1 MPDLIPIMTGPEQ
14 KRAAIRQK
22 VLEGLRESFPV
33 KSRNKLLEIK
43 DLKFQD
49 KDYSPMDQK
58 SALLRGDTLHEAV
71 KGTLRLKDSEGKVID
86 ELKNFTLA
94 RIPWFTPRHTFIVGG
109 NEYSV
114 SNMVRPK
121 PGVYAR
127 KRANEILE
135 ANFNIVGGQNF
146 NITMDPE
153 KGEPQLEYG
162 SSKIPLYTILRKAG
176 VSHERIAKIWGRKLA
191 EQNHEKLS
199 RNASKHVDKLYNK
212 MIPVY
217 RQKAGADTSDKINEI
232 FTRYSDTYMDPDVT
246 EATLG
251 KRYSSVS
258 QDSLLD
264 ASGKVLRIFKQDAE
278 VDDRDNLDFK
288 TIHGVEDFFKERIK
302 LDARDVARKTAI
314 KMEAVPEL
322 KKALASG
329 PFTKGILKFIN
340 SSQLASVPTQTNP
353 MELIDAA
360 MRVTSL
366 GEGGISSERAI
377 PMEARYTH
385 PTQIGALDPIRTPE
399 SFRAGVDVRAAMMVK
414 RDHQGNIYV
423 PVYDVKKRKPRYI
436 RAGEIQRKVLA
447 FPGQELKGSVE
458 ALDKGQVRTLP
469 ASQVD
474 YQIPHVSAM
483 YSPTTNLVPFLES
496 SQGNRAIMGSKMST
510 QALSLIDREA
520 PLVQVKAQTGESF
533 ESLMGKVINP
543 TAPVS
548 GTVTQVDNE
557 YIYIRPDGEKVSV
570 AGGKTV
576 KVPYEKDF
584 PLASKTYLDHKI
596 LVKKGDQVKK
606 GQILGESNFT
616 RGGKLALG
624 SNLRVAYMP
633 YYGANSNDAVVVS
646 EGGAGKLTSER
657 MYKIVVPRDNDLTF
671 NREKHRTYYGHGYTK
686 DQYGPLDSE
695 GVVKPGVK
703 IKSGDPVILGLR
715 KSEMTADDIIL
726 GKLHRSLAR
735 PFREFKQGWDHDHEG
750 EVIDVVKT
758 PKRIALTIKTR
769 ERASVGDKL
778 SGRFGNK
785 GVISQIIPDDQMI
798 ADEAGKPLDLIMTS
812 AGVVSR
818 VNPSQLI
825 ESAVGKVAEKTG
837 KPILVENFSGRDNV
851 RWAKE
856 LLKKHGIKDKE
867 TVYDPKTGKKIP
879 GVFAGR
885 QFIMKLFKSTD
896 TNYGARGL
904 GSYDVNLQPTK
915 GGALSAKTLGR
926 MEFDALIGHNAR
938 NMLREATAI
947 KSQKN
952 DEYWRALQLGY
963 PTPAPKTTFAADKF
977 LNMLTGAGIRVDR
990 NKNILSLAP
999 LTDADVTKL
1008 SAGEIKDAKLVRAR
1022 DLRPEAGGLFDPAIT
1037 GGLQGTKWCFRGDT
1051 KVITNAGII
1060 KIKEIVEQ
1068 KLPVKIL
1075 SYNVETQQL
1084 EFQKILHY
1092 WENKT
1097 KDPLIKL
1104 EYDVRGNINGY
1115 ARSAGFQFLWCTPKH
1130 EIYTNKFEK
1139 KYAQN
1144 MLGHTVFSPT
1154 HTLNQVQEQLVYGSL
1169 LGDSWLTKPSTN
1181 ALFECGHVYEQK
1193 KYLSLK
1199 KEILDLFCKSK
1210 LKLHYKKASGKFK
1223 ARKSWR
1229 LRTIQHPIFTEVYST
1244 CYTAGKKKVTRAWLD
1259 KIGPLGLAFWFMDD
1273 GSAGVYANK
1282 LHVTLCTNGFTKK
1295 EVKLIVDWLQDTWG
1309 IKGSFSCPKEY
1320 VNRKDTIGYA
1330 ISLSTNMGIRF
1341 LTIVAPYIV
1350 NTMSYKVKFKEP
1362 YGLCKKCKKHIDAH
1376 YDFCDSCV
1384 LKKVATSKTRR
1395 EYQKS
1400 KTKLVDESTI
1410 RQRYGSWTK
1419 AKNLAQ
1425 KFEGR
1430 PPAEIIPKFDNLRNL
1445 CGSKLSSLK
1454 NKVTPTYLRKSTIK
1468 KIINLGGSSDTR
1480 RLKRSVTIYNL
1491 EIAKNHN
1498 YIANGILVGNS
1509 HVNLAEPV
1517 ISPVFRDPVRRILG
1531 MTVSQLNTE
1540 LKEKGAKHIQKE
1552 LAKINMDQRLR
1563 DLRKSMKKKSGPQ
1576 LDNDLKQTKYLRAL
1590 KDLDLTPDKAYV
1602 VSKIPVVP
1610 PVVRPIL
1617 PGKGGQEIM
1626 YGDINPLYRD
1636 LIYIN
1641 NQFKDVKKN
1650 KLLPDEEQNL
1660 RPALQEAVGAIY
1672 GTNDPVT
1679 QKSKARGHKGFLTAI
1694 AGTTPK
1700 LGYFQSKLVSKTQDV
1715 SGRGTIVPDVT
1726 LGIDEVGIP
1735 EDMLWTMY
1743 EKFLVKRLVQNGYN
1757 LLGAYPKLV
1766 PGKTIRINPFMEPSL
1781 SADYD
1786 GDAMNVHVPISTE
1799 AVKDAT
1805 NMTLSNMLFSD
1816 KARDSLLVFPEM
1828 EAIMGLSH
1836 ATETDDKN
1844 TTPKKF
1850 KDKGEAMKAYYAGKI
1865 GLGTRVKIGKE

>member
-1 MPDLIPIMTGPEQ
+1 MPDLTPIMMDPEQ
-14 KRAAIRQK
+14 KRAAIKQR
-22 VLEGLRESFPV
+22 VMEGLRESFPV
-33 KSRNKLLEIK
+33 KSRNKTLEVL
-43 DLKFQD
+43 DLKFVD
-49 KDYSPMDQK
+49 KDFSPSDQK
-58 SALLRGDTLHEAV
+58 AALLRGDTLHEAV
-71 KGTLRLKDSEGKVID
+71 KGTLRLKDKDGKLID
-86 ELKNFTLA
+86 ELKDFTMA

-127 KRANEILE
+127 KRANEVLE
-135 ANFNIVGGQNF
+135 ANFNIVGGHNF

-191 EQNHEKLS
+191 EQNHKKLS
-199 RNASKHVDKLYNK
+199 KNADKHVDKLYNK
-212 MIPVY
+212 IIPEY
-217 RQKAGADTSDKINEI
+217 RQKAGAGTSDKIDEI
-232 FTRYSDTYMDPDVT
+232 FARYADTHMDPDVN

-251 KRYSSVS
+251 KRYSGVS

-264 ASGKVLRIFKQDAE
+264 ASGKVLQIFKQDAE

-314 KMEAVPEL
+314 KMEVVPEL

-377 PMEARYTH
+377 PIEARYTH

-399 SFRAGVDVRAAMMVK
+399 SFRAGIDVRAAMMVK
-414 RDHQGNIYV
+414 RDNNGNIYV
-423 PVYDVKKRKPRYI
+423 PVYDVKKKKSKYI
-436 RAGEIQRKVLA
+436 RAGEIQRKILA
-447 FPGQELKGSVE
+447 FPGQKMTGKVDV
-458 ALDKGQVRTLP
+458 LDRGRVRVLP

-483 YSPTTNLVPFLES
+483 YSPTTNLVPFIES

-510 QALSLIDREA
+510 QALSLVDREA
-520 PLVQVKAQTGESF
+520 PLVQVKSQTGDSF
-533 ESLMGKVINP
+533 ESLMGSIINP
-543 TAPVS
+543 TAPIN
-548 GTVTQVDNE
+548 GTVTRVTDE
-557 YIYIRPDGEKVSV
+557 YIYIRPDGEKVGAV
-570 AGGKTV
+570 GGKTV

-596 LVKKGDQVKK
+596 LVKSGDRVKR
-606 GQILGESNFT
+606 GQTLGESNFT

-624 SNLRVAYMP
+624 KNLRVAYMP

-657 MYKIVVPRDNDLTF
+657 MYKIVVTRDNDLTF

-686 DQYGPLDSE
+686 DQYGPLDNE
-695 GVVKPGVK
+695 GVVKPGAK

-735 PFREFKQGWDHDHEG
+735 PYREFKQGWDHDYEG

-769 ERASVGDKL
+769 ERATVGDKL
-778 SGRFGNK
+778 CYTKDTDVLTTGGWLPISEVDYNTVLYTLKQNGNIELQLPTELYRYNSADELYELESQQVNLRVTPNHNLYVKTRNAQDYALIEAQKVLGKRVRHKKDGIWQAETPRAVRIPTVIRKTVGRKSKKLPEIDTLAWCRFLGAYLANGSFLVHMRKDRKGSIEYRTAIHTVEGQTHSVSGDQHTWIQNIINACGFVGQQRKDRYNISSRQLTEYVSQFGHAQDKHIPPEVFTWGIDAAQAMLEGLMGCDGNASQSGSWSYSTVSKQLADDVQRLVLHAGWAANIKEKMPDNPNWSLCYSVRIVKSKLAPQINHGHSRTQNGQEERIIKSKEPVWGVTVPNHVLYVRVKGTTVWSGNSGRFGNK

-798 ADEAGKPLDLIMTS
+798 ADEAGKPIDLIMTS

-818 VNPSQLI
+818 VNPSQII
-825 ESAVGKVAEKTG
+825 ESAVGKVAEKRG
-837 KPILVENFSGRDNV
+837 KPLLVENFSGQDNV
-851 RWAKE
+851 KWAKE

-867 TVYDPKTGKKIP
+867 TVYDPRTGKKIP
-879 GVFAGR
+879 GVFVGR

-963 PTPAPKTTFAADKF
+963 PTPQPKTTFAADKF
-977 LNMLTGAGIRVDR
+977 LNMLTGAGIKVNRH
-990 NKNILSLAP
+990 KNIMSLAP

-1022 DLRPEAGGLFDPAIT
+1022 DLRPEVGGLFDPAIT
-1037 GGLQGTKWCFRGDT
+1037 GGLQGTKF
-1051 KVITNAGII
+1051 
-1060 KIKEIVEQ
+1060 
-1068 KLPVKIL
+1068 
-1075 SYNVETQQL
+1075 
-1084 EFQKILHY
+1084 
-1092 WENKT
+1092 
-1097 KDPLIKL
+1097 
-1104 EYDVRGNINGY
+1104 
-1115 ARSAGFQFLWCTPKH
+1115 
-1130 EIYTNKFEK
+1130 
-1139 KYAQN
+1139 
-1144 MLGHTVFSPT
+1144 
-1154 HTLNQVQEQLVYGSL
+1154 
-1169 LGDSWLTKPSTN
+1169 
-1181 ALFECGHVYEQK
+1181 
-1193 KYLSLK
+1193 
-1199 KEILDLFCKSK
+1199 
-1210 LKLHYKKASGKFK
+1210 
-1223 ARKSWR
+1223 
-1229 LRTIQHPIFTEVYST
+1229 
-1244 CYTAGKKKVTRAWLD
+1244 
-1259 KIGPLGLAFWFMDD
+1259 
-1273 GSAGVYANK
+1273 
-1282 LHVTLCTNGFTKK
+1282 
-1295 EVKLIVDWLQDTWG
+1295 
-1309 IKGSFSCPKEY
+1309 
-1320 VNRKDTIGYA
+1320 
-1330 ISLSTNMGIRF
+1330 
-1341 LTIVAPYIV
+1341 
-1350 NTMSYKVKFKEP
+1350 
-1362 YGLCKKCKKHIDAH
+1362 
-1376 YDFCDSCV
+1376 
-1384 LKKVATSKTRR
+1384 
-1395 EYQKS
+1395 
-1400 KTKLVDESTI
+1400 
-1410 RQRYGSWTK
+1410 
-1419 AKNLAQ
+1419 
-1425 KFEGR
+1425 
-1430 PPAEIIPKFDNLRNL
+1430 
-1445 CGSKLSSLK
+1445 
-1454 NKVTPTYLRKSTIK
+1454 
-1468 KIINLGGSSDTR
+1468 
-1480 RLKRSVTIYNL
+1480 
-1491 EIAKNHN
+1491 
-1498 YIANGILVGNS
+1498 S
-1509 HVNLAEPV
+1509 HVSLAEPV
-1517 ISPVFRDPVRRILG
+1517 ISPVFRDPVRRLLG
-1531 MTVSQLNTE
+1531 MTVSQLNTAVN
-1540 LKEKGAKHIQKE
+1540 EKGAKHIQKE
-1552 LAKINMDQRLR
+1552 LAKINIDQRLR
-1563 DLRKSMKKKSGPQ
+1563 DLYKSMKKKSGTQ
-1576 LDNDLKQTKYLRAL
+1576 LDNDLKQTKYLRSL
-1590 KDLDLTPDKAYV
+1590 KKLDLTPDKAYI

-1610 PVVRPIL
+1610 PVVRPII

-1650 KLLPDEEQNL
+1650 KVLLDEDKNL

-1679 QKSKARGHKGFLTAI
+1679 QKSRARGHKGFLTAI

-1700 LGYFQSKLVSKTQDV
+1700 LGYFQSKLISKTQDV

-1743 EKFLVKRLVQNGYN
+1743 EKFLVKRLVQNGYKALQAREMVEERHPGARDMLMREIQERPVVVN
-1757 LLGAYPKLV
+1757 RAPTLHRYNMLGAFPKAV

-1781 SADYD
+1781 NADYD
-1786 GDAMNVHVPISTE
+1786 GDSMNIHVPVSPE
-1799 AVKDAT
+1799 AVNDAKDI
-1805 NMTLSNMLFSD
+1805 TLSHMLFSD

-1828 EAIMGLSH
+1828 EAIMGLAH
-1836 ATETDDKN
+1836 ATEVDDKN
-1844 TTPKKF
+1844 TTTKDF
-1850 KDKGEAMKAYYAGKI
+1850 KNKGDALKAYYAGKI
-1865 GLGTRVKIGKE
+1865 GLGTRVKVGKK